1 MRCLVATALVLAVVA
16 GWGTAR
22 GQSLTDDPAFVLYR
36 QAAQAAEAKDFEKAT
51 QLAKEAIAQYPDH
64 LLAWYLLGQA
74 AMGRAAWE
82 EAVVAFNNVIKRYP
96 KSFAA
101 HRDLGLALANLKR
114 VDEARA
120 AFEAALALRPDNDD
134 TRLRLAFMLYDK
146 GQRDAALP
154 MLEELSRG
162 KNATP
167 EVWLLLGRTYYEKSD
182 LPASEKAFTK
192 AVALRDDGKVWFNLG
207 VVRVRLND
215 FLGAQA
221 AFKRAAE
228 HPEVRE
234 PANRE
239 LDKIREAM
247 KLGTK

>member
-1 MRCLVATALVLAVVA
+1 MSRAVATALVFAVVA
-16 GWGTAR
+16 VCGTVH
-22 GQSLTDDPAFVLYR
+22 GQSLTDDPAFALYR
-36 QAAQAAEAKDFEKAT
+36 QAAQAADAKDFEKAT

-74 AMGRAAWE
+74 AMGRSAWE
-82 EAVVAFNNVIKRYP
+82 EAAGAFNNVIKRYP

-101 HRDLGLALANLKR
+101 HRDLGLALANLGR
-114 VDEARA
+114 VDESRA

-167 EVWLLLGRTYYEKSD
+167 EVWLLLARTYYEKTD

-192 AVALRDDGKVWFNLG
+192 AAALRDDGKVWFNLG
-207 VVRVRLND
+207 VVRVRMHD
-215 FLGAQA
+215 FQGAQA

-234 PANRE
+234 QANRE
-239 LDKIREAM
+239 IEKIRETM

>member
-1 MRCLVATALVLAVVA
+1 MRRLVATALVLAVVA

-74 AMGRAAWE
+74 AMGRSAWE

-120 AFEAALALRPDNDD
+120 AFDAALALRPDNDD

-162 KNATP
+162 KNANRKSGCCSR
-167 EVWLLLGRTYYEKSD
+167 GRTTRRAICP
-182 LPASEKAFTK
+182 PARRRSRRRWRCATTARSGSTSGSCAF
-192 AVALRDDGKVWFNLG
+192 G
-207 VVRVRLND
+207 
-215 FLGAQA
+215 
-221 AFKRAAE
+221 
-228 HPEVRE
+228 
-234 PANRE
+234 
-239 LDKIREAM
+239 
-247 KLGTK
+247 